1 MIRGSRKC
9 LLGGGSQKEEVQVAV
24 MRQVILVQSLAKRR
38 PAQLGNGER
47 IPNAHFWEQIKQ
59 ECYFSNGTERMR
71 FVQRFTHSPR
81 SMRASTATWESSGRW
96 WSWSRGESRN
106 GISQK
111 NLLGYLWGLLDTYC
125 RHNYEVFE
133 SFSMQRREEID

>member
-1 MIRGSRKC
+1 MGRSGCGLCTLIHTR
-9 LLGGGSQKEEVQVAV
+9 
-24 MRQVILVQSLAKRR
+24 
-38 PAQLGNGER
+38 
-47 IPNAHFWEQIKQ
+47 
-59 ECYFSNGTERMR
+59 
-71 FVQRFTHSPR
+71 R

-96 WSWSRGESRN
+96 RSWSRGESRN

-133 SFSMQRREEID
+133 SFSMQRRGHSGLQPTAP